1 MMNVPGVLFDD
12 PEVMAKIE
20 AAKKYGKP
28 VDGHAPGLKGKD
40 LEKIYKCQYLN

>member
-20 AAKKYGKP
+20 AAKNTASLLTGMHR
-28 VDGHAPGLKGKD
+28 D
-40 LEKIYKCQYLN
+40 